1 MKGERSDNQ
10 NKSKSTTESGSES
23 RGTTPTNKWR
33 HTMLHLKPWYRFQLE
48 HIPRIPQSYT
58 VNAPISRDS
67 LFWGLLWQRF
77 GPGACWPE
85 TESCPSAAFSELD
98 RKAVDI
104 CMPMILVKSHGRSW
118 MNTSWNLP
126 VLVHTKMIQIQ
137 TSWILRT
144 SYMNLDNLVTL
155 LSLLRVHLKTK
166 SS

>member
-1 MKGERSDNQ
+1 MKSERSNNQ

-85 TESCPSAAFSELD
+85 TESCPSAAFSEFD

-104 CMPMILVKSHGRSW
+104 CMPMIWSNRMAGLGWTHLVLKPAS
-118 MNTSWNLP
+118 TSNYPLRWFKFKFKPPEFWEHL
-126 VLVHTKMIQIQ
+126 I
-137 TSWILRT
+137 WI
-144 SYMNLDNLVTL
+144 
-155 LSLLRVHLKTK
+155 
-166 SS
+166 